1 MVTMWPS
8 QSLGLYQVNVS
19 QAVVEHGDLD
29 LVVKLQGFSG

>member
-8 QSLGLYQVNVS
+8 PRSGLYQANVS